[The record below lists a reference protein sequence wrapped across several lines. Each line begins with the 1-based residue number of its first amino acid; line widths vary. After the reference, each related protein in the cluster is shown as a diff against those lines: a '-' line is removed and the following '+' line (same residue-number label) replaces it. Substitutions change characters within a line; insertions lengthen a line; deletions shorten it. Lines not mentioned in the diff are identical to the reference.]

1 MKILQVNKFFD
12 YRGGPE
18 FYIPE
23 LMSRLEARGHE
34 VHVFATRS
42 ESNRPTPD
50 RDYFVTRYAYD
61 RHEGAWRDAVKAV
74 NFVWNRE
81 ARLSLERMIAD
92 IKPDVIHIHNAYHH
106 LSSSVLKTIR
116 ESKIPCVQTLHDYK
130 LACPNYM
137 MFTQGAVCERC
148 KGGHYCQA
156 IKHRCLFPGLLPNML
171 GAFEMAMT
179 KAFQSYENS
188 VTTFISPSKFLM
200 DKMIE
205 WGEPPGKFV
214 HLPNPIEVTDMENS
228 TASVESDSDSYVFV
242 GRLYANKGVET
253 VIRAAAGAGVKLDI
267 VGDGPERQRLERL
280 ASELCPDRVTFHGFK
295 TGESLENIRRRSR
308 AVLVPSIWYENGPFV
323 ILEAMGL
330 NLPVMA
336 SDIGGIPEMV
346 QNNVTGMLVKPGS
359 VEDWTQAF
367 RDMELKNPD
376 QRRAMG
382 QAGRLA
388 VQQGWN
394 WGTHLTKLEE
404 IYNKSIRL

>member
-18 FYIPE
+18 FYIPD
-23 LMSRLEARGHE
+23 LMARLTARGHE

-42 ESNRPTPD
+42 DKDRPTPD

-61 RHEGAWRDAVKAV
+61 RREGPWRDAIKAV
-74 NFVWNRE
+74 NFIWNRE
-81 ARLSLERMIAD
+81 AKQSLARMIAD
-92 IKPDVIHIHNAYHH
+92 VKPDVIHVHNAYHH
-106 LSSSVLKTIR
+106 LSSSVLHAIR
-116 ESKIPCVQTLHDYK
+116 ESGVPCVQTLHDYK

-156 IKHRCLFPGLLPNML
+156 VKHHCLFPGTLPNML

-179 KAFQSYENS
+179 KFFQSYENT
-188 VTTFISPSKFLM
+188 VGTFIAPSKFLM

-205 WGEPPGKFV
+205 WGEPPGKFA
-214 HLPNPIEVTDMENS
+214 HLPNPIEVTDTNNP
-228 TASVESDSDSYVFV
+228 ADVVERDSDSYVFV

-253 VIRAAAGAGVKLDI
+253 AVRAAARAGVKLDV

-280 ASELCPDRVTFHGFK
+280 ASELSPDRIAFHGFQ
-295 TGESLENIRRRSR
+295 TGEALEKIRRRAR
-308 AVLVPSIWYENGPFV
+308 AVVVPSIWYENGPFV

-330 NLPVMA
+330 GLPVMG

-346 QNNVTGMLVKPGS
+346 QHNVTGMLVKPGS
-359 VEDWTQAF
+359 VDDWIQAF
-367 RDMELKNPD
+367 KNMETKSPD

-388 VQQGWN
+388 VRQGWN
-394 WGTHLTKLEE
+394 WETHLKKLEDV
-404 IYNKSIRL
+404 YNGVCM